1 MDHKQL
7 DVWIYS
13 MDMVTEVYKILEQFP
28 KKEQYV
34 LTSQIQRS
42 AISVP
47 SNIAEGCARKSEKES
62 IHFLSISLGS
72 LAELET
78 QLLIAQRLSYIKTE
92 EELFKKLTKI
102 KQLILGLIRYL
113 ETRIAE

>member
-7 DVWIYS
+7 DAWTCS
-13 MDMVTEVYKILEQFP
+13 MEMVVEVYKILEQLP

-47 SNIAEGCARKSEKES
+47 SNIAEGCARKSEKET

-78 QLLIAQRLSYIKTE
+78 QLFIAQRLSYIETE
-92 EELFKKLTKI
+92 EELFKKSTKI

-113 ETRIAE
+113 ETRITQ

>member
-7 DVWIYS
+7 DAWGFS
-13 MDMVTEVYKILEQFP
+13 MDMVVEVYKLLEQFP
-28 KKEQYV
+28 VKEQYA
-34 LTSQIQRS
+34 LSSQVRRS
-42 AISVP
+42 AVSVP
-47 SNIAEGCARKSEKES
+47 SNIAEGCARKSEKET

-92 EELFKKLTKI
+92 EELFKRITKI
-102 KQLILGLIRYL
+102 KQLLLGLIRYF
-113 ETRIAE
+113 ETCKAK

>member
-7 DVWIYS
+7 DAWTCS
-13 MDMVTEVYKILEQFP
+13 MEMVVEVYKILEQLP

-47 SNIAEGCARKSEKES
+47 SNIAEGCARKSEKET

-78 QLLIAQRLSYIKTE
+78 QLFIAQRLSYIETE
-92 EELFKKLTKI
+92 EDLFKKLTKI

-113 ETRIAE
+113 ETRITQ

>member
-1 MDHKQL
+1 
-7 DVWIYS
+7 
-13 MDMVTEVYKILEQFP
+13 MDMVVEVYKLLEQFP

-34 LTSQIQRS
+34 LTSQVQRS

-47 SNIAEGCARKSEKES
+47 SNIAEGCARKSEKET

-72 LAELET
+72 VAELET

-92 EELFKKLTKI
+92 KELFEKLIKI

-113 ETRIAE
+113 ESRIAERSK